1 MRFKTLKISDQELYE
16 TFKASCPLCQDYLG
30 SELNFQNL
38 MTWKVTDQ
46 IEYAI
51 IDEKT
56 MVIKGKNRGIPYF
69 FAPMAKTSSDF
80 IEAIQIMEKCAVE
93 HNVPFLIKGLSEE
106 MVDLILKSGLK
117 YRMDEERDY
126 AEYLYSSDSL
136 RTLTGKKY
144 NKKRNLLNQFMKND
158 NYIYKSYEKR
168 DEPLIKDLLYRWE
181 SKKSHAF
188 EHKAIF
194 DALENLKVLN
204 LFCDLI
210 VIDGVAHAFS
220 IGTKSNKM
228 GLVLFEKAD
237 TTYTGIYQAMNYLF
251 ANKHFY
257 DVELVNR
264 QEDLGIL
271 ELRKAKMSYHP
282 IGFVKKYSLM
292 RNHLTM
298 AEVKELKDLY
308 QEAFND
314 SEGYLNY
321 FFSQKYRAENVI
333 FIKESKKI
341 VSALHLVKKS
351 LKIDDITYPLPF
363 VVAAATLKS
372 HQNQGY
378 MKRVLKQSLTEL
390 YNRKYPLCAL
400 APFDESFYQPFGF
413 ETIIRT
419 NQKTI
424 PLDTLNSFQKRNAT
438 REDIDTLINIYSSY
452 TKDKTI
458 YIDRKISDWEALFN
472 EVSSDE
478 GLIVILSKNN
488 EDIGYYTLFKEGI
501 EEFCLLDD
509 STLPNEI
516 EFNQGLIEQINQTEG
531 VSRLMIRIVDT
542 KRFLER
548 YPFNEDIT
556 DKFRIR
562 IQDDLFEGNDVT
574 IELSINQGNVSIR
587 DIEVYDTLISVTE
600 LTRWAFIL
608 GKYPFKLPNAVIF
621 DRY

>member
-1 MRFKTLKISDQELYE
+1 MRFKTLKISDQALYQS
-16 TFKASCPLCQDYLG
+16 FKASCPLCQDYLG

-51 IDEKT
+51 IDDKT

-80 IEAIQIMEKCAVE
+80 IEAIQIMEKCAVD
-93 HNVPFLIKGLSEE
+93 HNVPFLIKGLSEKMAE
-106 MVDLILKSGLK
+106 LIRSSGLK

-126 AEYLYSSDSL
+126 AEYLYSSESL

-158 NYIYKSYEKR
+158 HYIFKSYEKS
-168 DEPLIKDLLYRWE
+168 DEHLIKDLLYRWE

-194 DALENLKVLN
+194 DALEHLEDLG

-220 IGTKSNKM
+220 IGTKSDKM

-257 DVELVNR
+257 DVELINR

-271 ELRKAKMSYHP
+271 ELRKAKMSYNP
-282 IGFVKKYSLM
+282 IGFVKKFTLM

-298 AEVKELKDLY
+298 DEVKELKNLY

-314 SEGYLNY
+314 SEGYLNF

-333 FIKESKKI
+333 FIKDSKRI
-341 VSALHLVKKS
+341 VSALHFVKKS

-413 ETIIRT
+413 ETIMRT
-419 NQKTI
+419 NQVTI
-424 PLDTLNSFQKRNAT
+424 PLDNQNSIQKRIAT
-438 REDIDTLINIYSSY
+438 IEDIDTLIHLYSTY
-452 TKDKTI
+452 MKDKNI
-458 YIDRKISDWEALFN
+458 YIDRKISDWESLLS
-472 EVSSDE
+472 EVLSDD
-478 GLIVILSKNN
+478 GVIVILSKNN
-488 EDIGYYTLFKEGI
+488 MDIGYYTLFKDGI
-501 EEFCLLDD
+501 EELCLIDD
-509 STLPNEI
+509 SMLPIEP
-516 EFNQGLIEQINQTEG
+516 EFNQGLVEQINQTQG

-548 YPFNEDIT
+548 YPFNESIT
-556 DKFRIR
+556 DQFKIR
-562 IQDDLFEGNDVT
+562 IQDDFFEGNDIT

-587 DIEVYDTLISVTE
+587 DIEVYDNVISVTE
-600 LTRWAFIL
+600 LTRWAFNL
-608 GKYPFKLPNAVIF
+608 GKYPFTDPKTAIF